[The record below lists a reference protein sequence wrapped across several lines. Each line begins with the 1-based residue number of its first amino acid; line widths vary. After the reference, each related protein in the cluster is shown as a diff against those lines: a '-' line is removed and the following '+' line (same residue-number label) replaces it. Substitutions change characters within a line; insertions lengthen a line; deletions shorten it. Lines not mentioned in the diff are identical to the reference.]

1 MAQKRKYTKT
11 SPYWAERKNK
21 EHATSASKTFG
32 LGEGENNNLQQLVNR
47 MGDQSRSLPKLVGT
61 PFLQRS
67 EASYSRTSS
76 SSGGKASVT
85 KTPSTYGERFVDR
98 YGNIIEGILPFE
110 EMNNSVSVR
119 CAIELCQRAYFN
131 VAIFRNAIDIMAEF
145 ANSPIH
151 LKGGTK
157 PARDFIQKWFQKIK
171 IWSVKDQYFREYY
184 RSGNVFFYRL
194 DGKLR
199 LDDFK
204 KLSTAYA
211 RRKETLRLGE
221 IPIKYVLLN
230 PYDIVSTRST
240 HFEGNV
246 YRKVLSQYELEKLKN
261 PTCDEDR
268 ELFASLP
275 KKTRDEIKQGLFT
288 GSGIYMPLDPSRLSY
303 SFYKKQDYE
312 PFAVPFGFSILE
324 DINRKIELKKI
335 DQALCR
341 SVENVILLITMGA
354 KEEDGGIDHTA
365 IEAMQSLF
373 SSESA
378 GRVLVADY
386 TTEGKFLVPEID
398 KILDADKYKV
408 LNEDI
413 RDALQN
419 VIVGQEKYAN
429 TQVKAKIFLERLK
442 EARNTFLNDFLQPQ
456 IKMICKAMGFRKY
469 PIARFQDIDIKD
481 EVQLQRVATRL
492 VELGVLT
499 PDQGIKVIQTGV
511 YPESNEMLPAQKSFR
526 DQRAENLYIPL
537 VGGTMEKE
545 EEVDSE
551 GKSKSKNAKKVAAK
565 PEGGRPAGST
575 KTKSAIASELY
586 SRKEIAKVVQKMGRL
601 KSSLVKKFK
610 ERTHASELSEIQE
623 GMVEKLTNS
632 IVLSREHNEW
642 ESTAKACL
650 KDLEK
655 IDELKIKDE
664 ILDLSIK
671 HTLPE
676 LPAAFMYHSKKLPE

>member
-1 MAQKRKYTKT
+1 MAQKRKYTKS
-11 SPYWAERKNK
+11 SPYWTERKNK
-21 EHATSASKTFG
+21 RQTTTASQILG
-32 LGEGENNNLQQLVNR
+32 LGGEENNNLHQLVNQL
-47 MGDQSRSLPKLVGT
+47 GDQSKSMPKLVGK
-61 PFLQRS
+61 PIMEFS
-67 EASYSRTSS
+67 KASYSRTNS
-76 SSGGKASVT
+76 SSGGEASLT
-85 KTPSTYGERFVDR
+85 KTPATYGEQFVGR
-98 YGNIIEGILPFE
+98 YGNIIDGILPFE

-151 LKGGTK
+151 LEGGTK
-157 PARDFIQKWFQKIK
+157 PAKDFIEKWLQRIK
-171 IWSVKDQYFREYY
+171 IWSIKDQYFREYY

-194 DGKLR
+194 DGKLK

-211 RRKETLRLGE
+211 RRESLRLGE

-240 HFEGNV
+240 YFQGDV
-246 YRKVLSQYELEKLKN
+246 YRKVLSQYELEKLQK
-261 PTCDEDR
+261 PTSDEDR
-268 ELFASLP
+268 ELLNSLP
-275 KKTRDEIKQGLFT
+275 NKTRDEIKRGLF
-288 GSGIYMPLDPSRLSY
+288 SKEGIYMPLDPSRLSY

-354 KEEDGGIDHTA
+354 EPDKGGIDHTA
-365 IEAMQSLF
+365 IDAMQSLF
-373 SSESA
+373 SNESA

-386 TTEGKFLVPEID
+386 TVEGKFLVPEID

-442 EARNTFLNDFLQPQ
+442 EARNNFLNDFLQPQ
-456 IKMICKAMGFRKY
+456 IKMICKSMGFRKY
-469 PIARFQDIDIKD
+469 PVAKFQDIDIKD

-499 PDQGIKVIQTGV
+499 PNQGIKVIQTGV
-511 YPESNEMLPAQKSFR
+511 YPEPSEMLPAQKSFR
-526 DQRAENLYIPL
+526 EQRAENLYMPL
-537 VGGTMEKE
+537 VGGSIEKE
-545 EEVDSE
+545 EETDEE
-551 GKSKSKNAKKVAAK
+551 GKQKKKNEKKPVVK
-565 PEGGRPAGST
+565 PESGRPAGTT
-575 KTKSAIASELY
+575 KTKSAVASEMY
-586 SRKEIAKVVQKMGRL
+586 SRKDIAKVVQKMGRL

-610 ERTHASELSEIQE
+610 ERTQASELNDMQE
-623 GMVEKLTNS
+623 EMVEKLTTS
-632 IVLSREHNEW
+632 IVTSKEHDEW

-650 KDLEK
+650 NDLEK
-655 IDELKIKDE
+655 IDELKIKSE
-664 ILDLSIK
+664 ILDLSIE
-671 HTLPE
+671 HTLQE
-676 LPAAFMYHSKKLPE
+676 LPAAFMYHSKKFPE